1 MDHLKTV
8 ISLIEAQ
15 EAKVR
20 QCKAAVIDAIKK
32 NDRAAGFLETVYRNA
47 VVCLNQL
54 KDERTALEV
63 ILAQK
68 ETSVMTLAQ
77 KEVSAVAKDIAE
89 MKQIQAEMK
98 QMLQLINKQLDLALK
113 RKPKREESLRR
124 TVLMK
129 EAKAAEGRAVE
140 PTSGSSSSAVEDSND
155 APTTSGSDIL
165 KHDTRSDTRQVS
177 SSGADARPDSGAE
190 I

>member
-63 ILAQK
+63 ILAPK
-68 ETSVMTLAQ
+68 KA
-77 KEVSAVAKDIAE
+77 SAVAKDIAE
-89 MKQIQAEMK
+89 MKQMQAETK
-98 QMLQLINKQLDLALK
+98 KMLQLIIKQLDLASK

-124 TVLMK
+124 TVLIK
-129 EAKAAEGRAVE
+129 ETKAAEGRAVE
-140 PTSGSSSSAVEDSND
+140 PTSGSSSSG
-155 APTTSGSDIL
+155 SG
-165 KHDTRSDTRQVS
+165 R
-177 SSGADARPDSGAE
+177 
-190 I
+190 